1 MAETPEGK
9 VKASLKKWLS
19 KLQAYYHCPVQNGMG
34 APALDFHTCIPIVIT
49 PAMVGKTIGVYV
61 GIEAK
66 APGKQPTPR
75 QTRTMSDIQDAG
87 GIAICVD
94 QHNISEEI
102 AKCLVDLITRNT
114 HEAND
119 D

>member
-1 MAETPEGK
+1 MTLEGR
-9 VKASLKKWLS
+9 VKDEIKKFLR
-19 KLQAYYHCPVQNGMG
+19 KLQAYFHMPVQNGMG

-94 QHNISEEI
+94 QQNINEEM
-102 AKCLVDLITRNT
+102 AKCLVKIITRT
-114 HEAND
+114 D
-119 D
+119 C